1 MLNKIVNGDVAL
13 WVLLVLLVAPP
24 SIGERH
30 YLLIPPRVI
39 HHRAYILLQL
49 RLVVEIHNLR
59 PVALA
64 VATEEVY
71 RLVFNPQHFAEFLEV
86 NNVVVLLVWVFKNQT
101 HKGALIVAERQ
112 PVQLLQDLKRLD
124 LVRAFIKPVGK
135 VSFALPGEAD
145 AQVEASCAIVPLLLD
160 RLALT
165 PSERNHKPS
174 IPLLRS
180 EISH

>member
-1 MLNKIVNGDVAL
+1 MLNKIVNGNIAL

-30 YLLIPPRVI
+30 RLLVPPSVL
-39 HHRAYILLQL
+39 HHGAYVLGKV
-49 RLVVEIHNLR
+49 RLVVELHNLR

-64 VATEEVY
+64 IAAEEAY
-71 RLVFNPQHFAEFLEV
+71 QLVFTPLLAELFEV
-86 NNVVVLLVWVFKNQT
+86 KNVMVLLVWVFENQT
-101 HKGALIVAERQ
+101 HKGRLIIAEYQ
-112 PVQLLQDLKRLD
+112 SVQLHQDIDRLD
-124 LVRAFIKPVGK
+124 LVRTFVKTVGE
-135 VSFALPGEAD
+135 VRFALFGEAY
-145 AQVEASCAIVPLLLD
+145 AQIEASCAIVPLLLD

-174 IPLLRS
+174 VPLLRS